1 LKKITFLFYPVD
13 DVANMEFRLNTAATG
28 TLLFTATAKV
38 PSLLRNL
45 IRSFIALMTRASKM
59 KRSTMAP
66 LAR

>member
-13 DVANMEFRLNTAATG
+13 DVANMEFRLNTAATA

-38 PSLLRNL
+38 PSLPKSL
-45 IRSFIALMTRASKM
+45 IRSFIALTTWASKM